1 MGKRRPAADGEWSG
15 RGFENLIGEDF
26 KFKSALLTARKAAR
40 TDDPILV
47 LGASGTG
54 KELLARAIH
63 LSSRRSEKP
72 FVDVNCSAIPD
83 TLIESE
89 LFGYERGAFTG
100 AKMEGRSGYFDEA
113 HGGTL
118 LLDEIGDASPPVQA
132 KLLRVLEDGC
142 FKRIGGNRNIKVDVR
157 IISSTNRD
165 LPKLMAENK
174 IREDLFYRLNTF
186 TIHLPPLTE
195 RKTDVGLLIDHF
207 LSFYARRE
215 RKNFKF
221 LPATRRML
229 EAYHWPGNV
238 RELKGVIAY
247 AVSMTDGTNIS
258 PRSLPLFF
266 HGQKSPPLREAAV
279 NRTSVVA
286 PRQEFNLKKAV
297 RQFEKDLMQEVLA
310 KWKNKTEAI
319 RILGISRRSFY
330 LKLKQYDLDKNR

>member
-1 MGKRRPAADGEWSG
+1 MKKNRNQDGKETPSAAFDQ
-15 RGFENLIGEDF
+15 LIGEDP
-26 KFKSALLTARKAAR
+26 KFKTALLTAQKAAH
-40 TDDPILV
+40 TDDPILI

-63 LSSRRSEKP
+63 QSSQRAEKP
-72 FVDVNCSAIPD
+72 FIDVNCSAIPD

-100 AKMEGRSGYFDEA
+100 AKVEGRTGYFDEA

-118 LLDEIGDASPPVQA
+118 LLDEIGDASHPVQA
-132 KLLRVLEDGC
+132 KLLRVLEDGS
-142 FKRIGGNRNIKVDVR
+142 FRRIGGNRNIKVDVR

-195 RKTDVGLLIDHF
+195 RKTDVRLLIDHF
-207 LSFYARRE
+207 LRFYARRE
-215 RKNFKF
+215 KKDFKL
-221 LPATRRML
+221 LPSTLRML
-229 EAYHWPGNV
+229 EEYHWPGNL

-247 AVSMTDGTNIS
+247 AVSMTEGTTIS
-258 PRSLPLFF
+258 PKSLPFFF
-266 HGQKSPPLREAAV
+266 HTKKIPPIRGTFKALDHSLGFEKD
-279 NRTSVVA
+279 
-286 PRQEFNLKKAV
+286 FKLKKAV
-297 RQFEKDLMQEVLA
+297 RQFEKDLIQEVLD

-330 LKLKQYDLDKNR
+330 LKLKQYGLDKKE

>member
-1 MGKRRPAADGEWSG
+1 MKKNRNQHNKETAPAAFDK
-15 RGFENLIGEDF
+15 LIGEDP
-26 KFKSALLTARKAAR
+26 KFKTALLTAQKAAQ
-40 TDDPILV
+40 TDDPILI

-63 LSSRRSEKP
+63 QSSRRAEKP

-100 AKMEGRSGYFDEA
+100 AKVEGRSGYFDEA

-118 LLDEIGDASPPVQA
+118 LLDEIGDASHPVQA
-132 KLLRVLEDGC
+132 KLLRVLEDGS
-142 FKRIGGNRNIKVDVR
+142 FRRIGGNRSIKVDVR

-165 LPKLMAENK
+165 LSKLMAENK

-186 TIHLPPLTE
+186 TLYLPPLTE
-195 RKTDVGLLIDHF
+195 RKADVALLIDHF
-207 LSFYARRE
+207 LRFYARRE
-215 RKNFKF
+215 KKDFKL
-221 LPATRRML
+221 LPATMRML
-229 EAYHWPGNV
+229 EEYHWPGNV

-247 AVSMTDGTNIS
+247 AVSMSEGTIIS
-258 PRSLPLFF
+258 PRFLPLFF
-266 HGQKSPPLREAAV
+266 HTKKSPPI
-279 NRTSVVA
+279 
-286 PRQEFNLKKAV
+286 QETLKAQAHSSGFEQDFKLKNAV
-297 RQFEKDLMQEVLA
+297 RQFEKDLIQEVMD

-330 LKLKQYDLDKNR
+330 LKLKQYGLDKKK

>member
-1 MGKRRPAADGEWSG
+1 MKKNRNPNSQETPSAAFDK
-15 RGFENLIGEDF
+15 LIGEDP
-26 KFKSALLTARKAAR
+26 KFKTALLTAQKAAH
-40 TDDPILV
+40 TDDPILI

-63 LSSRRSEKP
+63 SSSQRAEKP

-100 AKMEGRSGYFDEA
+100 AKVEGRTGYFDEA

-118 LLDEIGDASPPVQA
+118 LLDEIGDASHPVQA
-132 KLLRVLEDGC
+132 KLLRVLEDGS
-142 FKRIGGNRNIKVDVR
+142 FRRIGGNRNIKVDVR

-165 LPKLMAENK
+165 LSKLMAENK

-186 TIHLPPLTE
+186 TLYLPPLTE
-195 RKTDVGLLIDHF
+195 RKADVGLLIDRF
-207 LSFYARRE
+207 LRFYARRE
-215 RKNFKF
+215 KKDFKL
-221 LPATRRML
+221 LPSTMRML
-229 EAYHWPGNV
+229 EEYHWPGNI

-247 AVSMTDGTNIS
+247 AVSMTEGTTIF
-258 PRSLPLFF
+258 PKSLPLFF
-266 HGQKSPPLREAAV
+266 HTKKTSPIRGAFKTQAHSFGFE
-279 NRTSVVA
+279 
-286 PRQEFNLKKAV
+286 QDFKLKNAV
-297 RQFEKDLMQEVLA
+297 RQFEKDLMQEVLD

-330 LKLKQYDLDKNR
+330 LKLKQYGLDKKK

>member
-1 MGKRRPAADGEWSG
+1 MKKSKNQDSTETPSAAFDK
-15 RGFENLIGEDF
+15 LIGEDP
-26 KFKSALLTARKAAR
+26 KFKTALLTAQKAAQ
-40 TDDPILV
+40 TDDPILI

-63 LSSRRSEKP
+63 LSSRRAEKP

-100 AKMEGRSGYFDEA
+100 AKIEGRTGYFDEA

-118 LLDEIGDASPPVQA
+118 LLDEIGDASHPVQA
-132 KLLRVLEDGC
+132 KLLRVLENGS
-142 FKRIGGNRNIKVDVR
+142 FRRIGGNRNIKVDVR

-186 TIHLPPLTE
+186 TIYLPPLTE
-195 RKTDVGLLIDHF
+195 RKADVGLLIDHF
-207 LSFYARRE
+207 LRFYAWRE
-215 RKNFKF
+215 KKDFKL
-221 LPATRRML
+221 LPSTMRML
-229 EAYHWPGNV
+229 EEYHWPGNI

-247 AVSMTDGTNIS
+247 AVSMTEGTIIS

-266 HGQKSPPLREAAV
+266 HTKKSSPVRGPLKTQAHSFSLE
-279 NRTSVVA
+279 
-286 PRQEFNLKKAV
+286 QDFKLKNAV
-297 RQFEKDLMQEVLA
+297 RQFEKDLIQEVLD

-330 LKLKQYDLDKNR
+330 LKLKQYGLDKRV